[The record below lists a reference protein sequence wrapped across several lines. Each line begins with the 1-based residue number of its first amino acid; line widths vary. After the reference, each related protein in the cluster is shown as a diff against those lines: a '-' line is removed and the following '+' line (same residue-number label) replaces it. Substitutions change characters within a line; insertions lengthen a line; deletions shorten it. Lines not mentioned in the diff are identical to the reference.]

1 MKRHYERP
9 TQVRWFD
16 SVNNRWIGGIAY
28 KGEVICGCCGGVF
41 ELDSFEEDE
50 VEELGGYWV
59 NIEEE
64 IRGEDYD
71 YEED

>member
-1 MKRHYERP
+1 MEIMKRYYERP
-9 TQVRWFD
+9 TQVRWLD
-16 SVNNRWIGGIAY
+16 TENKRWFGGIAY
-28 KGEVICGCCGGVF
+28 RNEIICGCCGGVF

-71 YEED
+71 

>member
-1 MKRHYERP
+1 MKRHYETP

-28 KGEVICGCCGGVF
+28 KNEVICGCCGGVF

-50 VEELGGYWV
+50 VEESDELEDD
-59 NIEEE
+59 EEE
-64 IRGEDYD
+64 DDDESRGLRPHT
-71 YEED
+71 